1 MKIIN
6 LNIPKEWNDL
16 SELQLRQLA
25 LLFNSEK
32 RGLFFDYRVLFILM
46 DIRPW
51 QFWKYRKLY
60 KVIRN
65 VKFSDLKEHY
75 EWVYNEVGLTKF
87 PYSIINY
94 QLPIIN
100 TKKILP
106 PADRLTNITID
117 EFAHCDDLFLGWH
130 KTKDKEYLQYLCA
143 VLYRKTDKQGKRI
156 TFDKHD
162 LARRANAFKN
172 VSLKKLLVV
181 AMAYQ
186 GCKTY
191 ITKQYPRVFPKAHP
205 TPTKERGQKLP
216 NSSGFGKLILQ
227 LAGGKFGTY
236 EETKRTNV
244 YTFLSELSEQLSMN
258 NKQ

>member
-1 MKIIN
+1 MKVVK
-6 LNIPKEWNDL
+6 LDIPKEWNDL
-16 SELQLRQLA
+16 NPRQLKALA
-25 LLFNSEK
+25 LLFSSGK
-32 RGLFFDYRVLFILM
+32 KGLLFDYKVLFILM
-46 DIRPW
+46 NIRPW

-75 EWVYNEVGLTKF
+75 KWVYNEVGLTTF
-87 PYSIINY
+87 PIINY
-94 QLPIIN
+94 HLSIVKYQRPM
-100 TKKILP
+100 
-106 PADRLTNITID
+106 DRLTNITID

-143 VLYRKTDKQGKRI
+143 VLYRETDKQGKRVE
-156 TFDKHD
+156 FDKHD
-162 LARRANAFKN
+162 LGRRAKDFKK

-191 ITKQYPRVFPKAHP
+191 ITNQFPVVFPASSKI
-205 TPTKERGQKLP
+205 KKSKGGNLP
-216 NSSGFGKLILQ
+216 QSSGFGKLILQ
-227 LAGGKFGTY
+227 MSGQKFGTY

-244 YTFLSELSEQLSMN
+244 YTFLSELTEVLKL